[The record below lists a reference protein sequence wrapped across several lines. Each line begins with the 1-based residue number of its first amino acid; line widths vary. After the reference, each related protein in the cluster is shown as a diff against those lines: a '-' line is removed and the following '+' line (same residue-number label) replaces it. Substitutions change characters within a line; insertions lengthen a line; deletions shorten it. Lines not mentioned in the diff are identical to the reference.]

1 VILRA
6 RDGWGTLIDWG
17 ARHQFRWNKTTD
29 DISVKDIIAVIMA
42 RAGLKLEVKSQSSAI
57 TGFYPDFTVNPDDNG
72 RNVIQKLL
80 SFVPDEIFIEGNK
93 AYLVNLQSSDRA
105 EYSYGTD
112 HPILEGRY
120 RQGAR
125 GINRVQVEGYDTS
138 LSKLILVDSFDWS
151 EIDRTYER
159 LRHVEDRNLNT
170 IAEARQRGTAFLR
183 QAEIEAVGGM
193 MLVPVNC
200 GQQLFD
206 VIAVTDGRAGLTA
219 VKKRVLGIVLVYHPQ
234 RGEYFQRLELGG
246 V

>member
-1 VILRA
+1 
-6 RDGWGTLIDWG
+6 
-17 ARHQFRWNKTTD
+17 
-29 DISVKDIIAVIMA
+29 MA
-42 RAGLKLEVKSQSSAI
+42 RAGLKLEVKSQSSVI

-72 RNVIQKLL
+72 REVIQKLL
-80 SFVPDEIFIEGNK
+80 SFVPDEIFVEGNK
-93 AYLVNLQSSDRA
+93 AYLVNPQSSDSA

-112 HPILEGRY
+112 HSILEGRY
-120 RQGAR
+120 RQGAK

-170 IAEARQRGTAFLR
+170 IAEAQQRGAAFLR

-206 VIAVTDGRAGLTA
+206 AIAVTDGQAGLTA

-234 RGEYFQRLELGG
+234 RGEYFQRLELEG

>member
-1 VILRA
+1 L
-6 RDGWGTLIDWG
+6 
-17 ARHQFRWNKTTD
+17 
-29 DISVKDIIAVIMA
+29 
-42 RAGLKLEVKSQSSAI
+42 SS
-57 TGFYPDFTVNPDDNG
+57 GFYPDFTVNPDDNG

-93 AYLVNLQSSDRA
+93 AYLVNLQSSDSA
-105 EYSYGTD
+105 AYSYGTD

-170 IAEARQRGTAFLR
+170 IAEAQQRGAAFLR

-219 VKKRVLGIVLVYHPQ
+219 VKKRVLGIVLVYHPP